1 MWEVESVA
9 IGNFFCL
16 FQSDPSHYKTSPTG
30 ARHLYRPSPNSGES
44 DMEAEDALNQS
55 LPQERSELPVS
66 ATDGPPR
73 RKVLVEF
80 VLFGAIF
87 LSDRWVQAITTI
99 SWGRV
104 EISLTNLHSNP
115 PCLAIL
121 AVLLLWLNGG
131 LGSLNFK
138 WPANWKRCLWQLA
151 VVLVAAFLATEIFA
165 RVSHALWGT
174 APEAKA
180 MKTMIGHPEVRY
192 LFAFLIFPIW
202 AVAEEVLYRAYFLQR
217 IEWLARPW
225 RYALPLAVLISSAI
239 FAVRHLNYG
248 VQEFPYYV
256 FAGMMFSAIFLY
268 TKRSI
273 WFVSV
278 IHYLKN
284 TAILV
289 WLNLAG

>member
-1 MWEVESVA
+1 
-9 IGNFFCL
+9 
-16 FQSDPSHYKTSPTG
+16 
-30 ARHLYRPSPNSGES
+30 
-44 DMEAEDALNQS
+44 MEAEDALNQS
-55 LPQERSELPVS
+55 LPQDVRDLPVP
-66 ATDGPPR
+66 AADGPPR
-73 RKVLVEF
+73 WKILAEF

-87 LSDRWVQAITTI
+87 LSDRWVQAVTTI

-115 PCLAIL
+115 PCMAII

-131 LGSLNFK
+131 LSSLNFK
-138 WPANWKRCLWQLA
+138 WPANWRRCLWQLA
-151 VVLVAAFLATEIFA
+151 VVLVVAFLATEVFA
-165 RVSHALWGT
+165 RVTHALWGS

-180 MKTMIGHPEVRY
+180 IKTMIGHPHVRY
-192 LFAFLIFPIW
+192 LFVFLIFPIW

-225 RYALPLAVLISSAI
+225 RYALPLGVLISSAI

-248 VQEFPYYV
+248 VQELPYYI

-284 TAILV
+284 TALLV

>member
-1 MWEVESVA
+1 M
-9 IGNFFCL
+9 
-16 FQSDPSHYKTSPTG
+16 D
-30 ARHLYRPSPNSGES
+30 
-44 DMEAEDALNQS
+44 AEDTVNPS
-55 LPQERSELPVS
+55 LPQDVLEGSVAAS
-66 ATDGPPR
+66 DGPHR
-73 RKVLVEF
+73 WKILGEF

-87 LSDRWVQAITTI
+87 LSDRWVQSITTI

-115 PCLAIL
+115 PCLAVIAIL
-121 AVLLLWLNGG
+121 FLWLNGG

-180 MKTMIGHPEVRY
+180 MKAMIGHPQVKY

-217 IEWLARPW
+217 IEWLARSW

-256 FAGMMFSAIFLY
+256 FAGLMFSAIFLY

-289 WLNLAG
+289 WLNMAG